1 MMVLLYVWQAAL
13 VLAVLLLAVVLVAL
27 ARQIG
32 VLHERLAPLGD
43 QEVKPGLDVGQVLPR
58 LILHT
63 LDGKPFTVGDV
74 LPAGQRQLLLFVA
87 AECPVCKRVSPIAR
101 QIAAERGLELVF
113 VGDGPEPEL
122 RAMQQARP
130 EMQGVPLITGV
141 ELALVLQINR
151 MPSLVLLDE
160 RGTILAKDLVNT
172 RRQIEGALDG
182 VSAARPALPDPMK
195 ETGANAHV
203 AF

>member
-1 MMVLLYVWQAAL
+1 MIMLLSIWQALLVLLVL
-13 VLAVLLLAVVLVAL
+13 VLAVVLVAL

-32 VLHERLAPLGD
+32 VLHERLAPLGN
-43 QEVKPGLDVGQVLPR
+43 QEVKPGLDVGQIVPR
-58 LILHT
+58 LVLHT

-74 LPAGQRQLLLFVA
+74 LPPGRRQLLLFVA

-101 QIAAERGLELVF
+101 QIATERGLDLVF

-122 RAMQQARP
+122 AAMQKARP

-151 MPSLVLLDE
+151 MPSVVLLDE

-172 RRQIEGALDG
+172 RRQIEGVLDG
-182 VSAARPALPDPMK
+182 VAATHPALPSD
-195 ETGANAHV
+195 TGANAHV